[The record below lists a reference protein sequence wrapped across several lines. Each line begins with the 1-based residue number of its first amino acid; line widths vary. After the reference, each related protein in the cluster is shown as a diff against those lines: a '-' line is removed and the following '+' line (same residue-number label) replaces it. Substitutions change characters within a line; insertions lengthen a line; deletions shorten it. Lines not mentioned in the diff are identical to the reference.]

1 MTLHLVGFLIGSKRA
16 FDDRGFLD
24 LFEGNK
30 PANLMNMHSPPP
42 PPKDAYRRA
51 MSQLW
56 TERDD
61 KLLKTLSERYPNNW
75 PLIADS
81 YNSSGVTIITDRRT
95 AWDCFE
101 RWSTRFG
108 PGSTLRNG
116 SQDSSSAVEMPQPPL
131 AQMTTRGVKRLA
143 SAVSGMSAGASAP
156 GHEPKKMRRHAL
168 MHDAIRKAAKKRDME
183 KKANGK

>member
-1 MTLHLVGFLIGSKRA
+1 
-16 FDDRGFLD
+16 
-24 LFEGNK
+24 
-30 PANLMNMHSPPP
+30 MNMHFLPS
-42 PPKDAYRRA
+42 PPKDAHRRV

-95 AWDCFE
+95 PWDCFE

-108 PGSTLRNG
+108 PGSTLRALTG
-116 SQDSSSAVEMPQPPL
+116 SQDSSSSAVEMPQPPI

-143 SAVSGMSAGASAP
+143 SAVSGMSAGASGP

-183 KKANGK
+183 KKANGKGCRSCDMKSIDK